1 MVSQLPVSGGK
12 YEVCAV
18 ANRLD
23 KNTKTSNNKLFLL
36 SDVFFIGVILVVI
49 DCLIDFCFGN
59 FTIQR

>member
-1 MVSQLPVSGGK
+1 
-12 YEVCAV
+12 V

-23 KNTKTSNNKLFLL
+23 KNIRTSNNKLFLL
-36 SDVFFIGVILVVI
+36 SDVFFIGLILVVI

>member
-1 MVSQLPVSGGK
+1 
-12 YEVCAV
+12 V

-36 SDVFFIGVILVVI
+36 SDVFFIGLILVVI
-49 DCLIDFCFGN
+49 DCLIDFYFGN

>member
-12 YEVCAV
+12 YEVWAV

-23 KNTKTSNNKLFLL
+23 KNIRTSNNKLFLL
-36 SDVFFIGVILVVI
+36 SDVFFIGLILVVI